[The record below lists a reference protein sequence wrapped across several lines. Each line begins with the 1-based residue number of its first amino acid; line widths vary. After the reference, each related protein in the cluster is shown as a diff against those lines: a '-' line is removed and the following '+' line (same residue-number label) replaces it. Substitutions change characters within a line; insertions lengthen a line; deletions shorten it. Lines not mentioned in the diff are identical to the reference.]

1 MDRTKMEQALS
12 GVELRFQEPMKL
24 YTTFKVGGPA
34 DAIALP
40 KNEEEVIRVMAYA
53 KENNIPLTIIGNGSN
68 LLVRDKGI
76 RGLVMKIG
84 ENMAQITQEGNRIT
98 FGAGLILAKAAS
110 YAQKQG
116 LSGMEFAH
124 GIPGSVGGA
133 VFMDAGAYGG
143 EMKDIIVSTCY
154 IDEEGKLRTV
164 EGSAHDFGYRHSMF
178 IDRNCVVIS
187 TTVELKPDDPQA
199 ILERMQ
205 EFARRR
211 KEKQPL
217 EMPSA
222 GSTFKRPEGYFAGKL
237 IQDCGLKGY
246 RVGGAMVS
254 EKHSG
259 FVVNAGDA
267 TCEDI
272 LALIRH
278 VQKTVKAQ
286 FGVDMECEVRLIGE
300 E

>member
-1 MDRTKMEQALS
+1 MT
-12 GVELRFQEPMKL
+12 
-24 YTTFKVGGPA
+24 
-34 DAIALP
+34 
-40 KNEEEVIRVMAYA
+40 
-53 KENNIPLTIIGNGSN
+53 
-68 LLVRDKGI
+68 
-76 RGLVMKIG
+76 
-84 ENMAQITQEGNRIT
+84 
-98 FGAGLILAKAAS
+98 
-110 YAQKQG
+110 
-116 LSGMEFAH
+116 
-124 GIPGSVGGA
+124 
-133 VFMDAGAYGG
+133 VFFM
-143 EMKDIIVSTCY
+143 S
-154 IDEEGKLRTV
+154 ID
-164 EGSAHDFGYRHSMF
+164 HDFGYRHSMF
-178 IDRNCVVIS
+178 SDRNCVVIS
-187 TTVELKPDDPQA
+187 TTVELKPDNPQA

-205 EFARRR
+205 EFAHRR